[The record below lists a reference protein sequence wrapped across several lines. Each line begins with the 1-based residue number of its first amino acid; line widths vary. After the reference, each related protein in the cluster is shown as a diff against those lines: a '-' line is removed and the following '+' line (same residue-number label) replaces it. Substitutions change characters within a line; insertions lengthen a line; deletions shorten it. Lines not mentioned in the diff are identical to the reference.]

1 MLEEIEEKEI
11 KKCPNCG
18 SEVTGKFCS
27 NCGYKLEEKEKN
39 NKKLQIAVVILAVIT
54 LVCIVSLA
62 YLISQT
68 MPEAPTSETFETP
81 TPSSEPSTPDVTPT
95 TQDEELKDWITSVS
109 IFLYY
114 DMEKISESASTSSLD
129 ELEYWCEKL
138 EDDSEEFLS
147 QINDFYL
154 LSSEAQAMK
163 YEFKQALEDFKWAG
177 YYGKLGARYAD
188 ADYLELSV
196 NYMQSAK
203 QHVENLTIT

>member
-1 MLEEIEEKEI
+1 MRYTMLEEIEEKKI

-39 NKKLQIAVVILAVIT
+39 KNLQIAAVILTIT
-54 LVCIVSLA
+54 LVCVVFLAYIVS
-62 YLISQT
+62 QT
-68 MPEAPTSETFETP
+68 TPEATSETFETP
-81 TPSSEPSTPDVTPT
+81 APPDSTPDVTPT

-114 DMEKISESASTSSLD
+114 DMGKISESASTSSLD
-129 ELEYWCEKL
+129 ELEYWCEEL
-138 EDDSEEFLS
+138 EDDSKEYLS

-163 YEFKQALEDFKWAG
+163 YEFKQALEDFRWAG

-196 NYMQSAK
+196 NYMKSAK
-203 QHVENLTIT
+203 QHIENLTIT